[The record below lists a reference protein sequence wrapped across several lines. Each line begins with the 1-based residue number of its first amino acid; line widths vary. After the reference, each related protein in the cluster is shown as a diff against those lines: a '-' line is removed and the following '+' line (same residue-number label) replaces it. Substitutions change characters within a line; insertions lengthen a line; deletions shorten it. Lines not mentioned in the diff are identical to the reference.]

1 MSMHFHRR
9 TPDPSTDELRPSNAV
24 HVLSDEE
31 DLRQAL
37 QRAAA
42 FDQRVV
48 DPLGPLP
55 SPPRRGRLE
64 EGLIRPGA
72 PQYLPVRARASS

>member
-42 FDQRVV
+42 FDQRV
-48 DPLGPLP
+48 DSCSARYRALLGEAV
-55 SPPRRGRLE
+55 SRKD
-64 EGLIRPGA
+64 
-72 PQYLPVRARASS
+72 

>member
-31 DLRQAL
+31 DLREAL
-37 QRAAA
+37 RRAAA
-42 FDQRVV
+42 FDQRVAEQLSTRSARYRAL
-48 DPLGPLP
+48 LGEALP
-55 SPPRRGRLE
+55 STD
-64 EGLIRPGA
+64 
-72 PQYLPVRARASS
+72 

>member
-9 TPDPSTDELRPSNAV
+9 TPDRSADEQPRPSNAV

-42 FDQRVV
+42 FDQRVAEQLSTRSARYRAL
-48 DPLGPLP
+48 LGEAV
-55 SPPRRGRLE
+55 SRKD
-64 EGLIRPGA
+64 
-72 PQYLPVRARASS
+72 

>member
-31 DLRQAL
+31 DLREAL
-37 QRAAA
+37 RRAAA
-42 FDQRVV
+42 FDQRVAEQLSTRSARYRAL
-48 DPLGPLP
+48 LGEAV
-55 SPPRRGRLE
+55 SRKD
-64 EGLIRPGA
+64 
-72 PQYLPVRARASS
+72 